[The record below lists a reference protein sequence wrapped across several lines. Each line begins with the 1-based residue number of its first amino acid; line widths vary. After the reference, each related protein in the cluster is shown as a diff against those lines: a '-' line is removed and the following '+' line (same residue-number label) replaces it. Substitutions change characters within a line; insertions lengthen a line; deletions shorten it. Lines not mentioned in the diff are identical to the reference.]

1 MPLLF
6 WKWQTLNDALSLPRR
21 RRGARRELR
30 RCPLEETVTELL
42 DLYTVK
48 LDGLYITPISLIRE
62 VSTRAA
68 HMSLF

>member
-1 MPLLF
+1 MAN
-6 WKWQTLNDALSLPRR
+6 LNDALCLPRQ

-42 DLYTVK
+42 DRYTK
-48 LDGLYITPISLIRE
+48 LDGLYITPISPIRE

-68 HMSLF
+68 QMSLF